1 MSPLRCQ
8 TLAATFVVLL
18 GLMAPGLAS
27 AQAYPSKA
35 IKLLAPQAPGGA
47 TDALS
52 RIVANKLAERLGQP
66 VVVDNRPGANGGI
79 GTAEVA
85 RAPADGYTL
94 LMANDGT
101 HAINPALYKSLRY
114 DAIKDFVPVAIV
126 GRVPFV
132 LVTGAKSPF
141 NSVDDVVAASKLK
154 QVTYGS
160 AGNGSVN
167 HLVAS
172 MVQSRT
178 DANFRHIPYKG
189 SAPALVDLISGQIDV
204 VWGSLS
210 SVVPFI
216 RGGQMKALAV
226 TTAKRSPALPNVPAE
241 AESKLLQG
249 MDVAPWFGV
258 MAPAG
263 TSPAIVARLNREI
276 NAILDLP
283 DVQKQLETLGA
294 FPDKVTPEA
303 FAEVVR
309 SDLASWAKVV
319 KASGA
324 VIE

>member
-1 MSPLRCQ
+1 MPSRRRQILAT
-8 TLAATFVVLL
+8 TLVALL
-18 GLMAPGLAS
+18 GVAAPGLAL

-52 RIVANKLAERLGQP
+52 RIVAQKLAERLGQP

-132 LVTGAKSPF
+132 LVAGAKSPF

-241 AESKLLQG
+241 AESKLLEG

-263 TSPAIVARLNREI
+263 TSPEIVARLNREI
-276 NAILDLP
+276 NAILDLA

-303 FAEVVR
+303 FADVVR
-309 SDLASWAKVV
+309 NDLVNWAKVV